1 MVQGHGIILDY
12 ATTCSTTVV
21 ELGIL
26 YMYFYIFK
34 LFFKGKYVTF
44 GVFSEF
50 LIFRF

>member
-26 YMYFYIFK
+26 YVFLHF
-34 LFFKGKYVTF
+34 LSFFLKVNM
-44 GVFSEF
+44 
-50 LIFRF
+50 